1 MAEPMRC
8 PTKNALEVE
17 HDGKQFG
24 TYVATVP
31 AGHTLED
38 VLSPD
43 YFGQMQSR
51 GPTDKLLRPGDMID
65 VRSEDWSWYV
75 RLMVR
80 ACLPTIDKVVTA
92 AIVPAIQFEIDELPS
107 GWSMEYKGT
116 DRKWT
121 IFYKGVEKSALF
133 KTPEEAAARIF
144 EMAGVSPEPAAP
156 RAKPGRKPKA
166 QADAVK
172 EPEPV

>member
-31 AGHTLED
+31 ADHTLED
-38 VLSPD
+38 VMAPE
-43 YFGQMQSR
+43 YFGRMQSR

-65 VRSEDWSWYV
+65 VRAEDWSWYV

-80 ACLPTIDKVVTA
+80 ACLGAIDKVVTA
-92 AIVPAIQFEIDELPS
+92 PISPPVVFDIGELPK
-107 GWSMEYKGT
+107 GWSVKYMGIE
-116 DRKWT
+116 RKWT
-121 IFYKGVEKSALF
+121 VSVNGVEKSALHRSS
-133 KTPEEAAARIF
+133 EEAVARVY
-144 EMAGVSPEPAAP
+144 EMSGFSPEAAP
-156 RAKPGRKPKA
+156 ARAKPGRKPKYE
-166 QADAVK
+166 AVS
-172 EPEPV
+172 ETETV